1 MVDIPVKVSCV
12 FWRQK
17 VGGWCMS
24 DKAYHEIR
32 MALPQHVRAQVPP
45 LASLLRER
53 RKQSGEINII
63 NISDGNTSAKP

>member
-12 FWRQK
+12 LAAK
-17 VGGWCMS
+17 SEGLVS

-32 MALPQHVRAQVPP
+32 MALPQHVQAQVPP

-53 RKQSGEINII
+53 REHSGEINII
-63 NISDGNTSAKP
+63 NISDGNTSARP